1 MQRPSLKVLLKFISI
16 GMMVYLL
23 QVLYIYFN
31 QHNIVYIPSR
41 HLGATPD
48 LVDLTYETVMLNA
61 EDGTRIFGWYLPR
74 ERSRA
79 TLLFLHGNA
88 GNISHRLSTLSLLHD
103 LGLSVLIIDYRG
115 YGESEGKPSESG
127 IYMDAEAAWRYLTK
141 DRGVP
146 ANEILIHGRSL
157 GGAVAAYL
165 ASRNPAQGVI
175 LESTFTS
182 AEEMAAELYPWLP
195 TRWLTRLDYNTRK
208 RLSGIQMPLM
218 IIHSPA
224 DEIIPFEQAE
234 ALYQA
239 GNPPKRF
246 LQLSGSH
253 NYGFMEN
260 ADKYRQGLNEFI
272 SDTIDKRDE

>member
-1 MQRPSLKVLLKFISI
+1 MKTSTLKVVIKFISI
-16 GMMVYLL
+16 GLLVYLL
-23 QVLYIYFN
+23 QILFIYFN
-31 QHNIVYIPSR
+31 QHKIVYIPSR

-48 LVDLTYETVMLNA
+48 LVGLTYETVMLNA
-61 EDGTRIFGWYLPR
+61 EDGTRINGWYIAR
-74 ERSRA
+74 EQPRA

-115 YGESEGKPSESG
+115 YGESEGEPSESG
-127 IYMDAEAAWRYLTK
+127 IYMDAEAAWQYLTE
-141 DRGVP
+141 DRGIP
-146 ANEILIHGRSL
+146 ADEILIHGRSL

-165 ASRNPAQGVI
+165 ASQHQTQGLI

-208 RLSGIQMPLM
+208 RLAMIQIPLM
-218 IIHSPA
+218 VIHSPA
-224 DEIIPFEQAE
+224 DEIIPFEQAG

-239 GNPPKRF
+239 GNPPKQL

-253 NYGFMEN
+253 NYGFMKN
-260 ADKYRQGLNEFI
+260 ADRYRRGLDEFI
-272 SDTIDKRDE
+272 SDTIRQRD